1 MKLKAQQLFFCTLTT
16 VLTCVFMLLIM
27 DEYETANIVGVIASA
42 VVMYIL
48 LLFIVKKFHYFEK

>member
-1 MKLKAQQLFFCTLTT
+1 MKLKAPQLFFCTLTT
-16 VLTCVFMLLIM
+16 VIWCVFMLLIIN
-27 DEYETANIVGVIASA
+27 EYETANIVGVIVGS